1 MNKDVKRM
9 HFAKLVDGKCVEFK
23 PEVKCSDDGL
33 VVTYTYKSLEDLKN
47 EGFKELVIKPVAA
60 PDKNSRLT
68 FEYEET
74 ETQIF
79 RKFVWVERKQQ

>member
-1 MNKDVKRM
+1 MDKDVKRM
-9 HFAKLVDGKCVEFK
+9 HFAKLVDGECVEFK
-23 PEVKCSDDGL
+23 PEVECSDDGL

-47 EGFKELVIKPVAA
+47 EGFKELVIKPTAS

>member
-9 HFAKLVDGKCVEFK
+9 HFAKLVDGKCIEFK

-33 VVTYTYKSLEDLKN
+33 VVTYTYKSLEDLKK
-47 EGFKELVIKPVAA
+47 EGFKELVVKFVAA

-74 ETQIF
+74 ETQIL
-79 RKFVWVERKQQ
+79 RKFVWVEKQ

>member
-9 HFAKLVDGKCVEFK
+9 HFAKLVDGKCIEFR

-47 EGFKELVIKPVAA
+47 EGFKELVIKPTAA

>member
-9 HFAKLVDGKCVEFK
+9 HFAKLVDGKCIEFK

-33 VVTYTYKSLEDLKN
+33 VVTYTYKSLEDLKK
-47 EGFKELVIKPVAA
+47 EGFKELVVKFVAA

-74 ETQIF
+74 ETQILK
-79 RKFVWVERKQQ
+79 KFVWVERK

>member
-1 MNKDVKRM
+1 M

-47 EGFKELVIKPVAA
+47 EGFKELVIKYVAA

-74 ETQIF
+74 DTQILK
-79 RKFVWVERKQQ
+79 KFVWVERKQ

>member
-9 HFAKLVDGKCVEFK
+9 HFAKLVDGKCIEFK

-33 VVTYTYKSLEDLKN
+33 VVTYTYKSLEDLKK
-47 EGFKELVIKPVAA
+47 EGFKELVVKYVAA

-68 FEYEET
+68 FEYEES
-74 ETQIF
+74 ETQIL
-79 RKFVWVERKQQ
+79 RKFVWVERKQ

>member
-9 HFAKLVDGKCVEFK
+9 HFAKLVDGKCIEFR

-47 EGFKELVIKPVAA
+47 EGFKELVIKPTAA
-60 PDKNSRLT
+60 QTRIQNLRSNMKRPRLKYLENS
-68 FEYEET
+68 YG
-74 ETQIF
+74 
-79 RKFVWVERKQQ
+79 

>member
-9 HFAKLVDGKCVEFK
+9 HFAKLVDGKCIEFK

-33 VVTYTYKSLEDLKN
+33 VVTYTYKSLEDLKK
-47 EGFKELVIKPVAA
+47 EGFKELVVKFVAA

-74 ETQIF
+74 ETQIL
-79 RKFVWVERKQQ
+79 RKFVWVERK

>member
-9 HFAKLVDGKCVEFK
+9 HFAKLVEGECVEFK
-23 PEVKCSDDGL
+23 PEVECSDDGL
-33 VVTYTYKSLEDLKN
+33 VVTYTYKSLEDLTN

-79 RKFVWVERKQQ
+79 KKFVWVERKQ

>member
-9 HFAKLVDGKCVEFK
+9 HFAKIVDGKCVEFR

-60 PDKNSRLT
+60 PDKYSRLT

-79 RKFVWVERKQQ
+79 SKFVWVERKQ

>member
-9 HFAKLVDGKCVEFK
+9 HFAKLVDGKCIEFK

-33 VVTYTYKSLEDLKN
+33 VVTYTYKSLEDLKK
-47 EGFKELVIKPVAA
+47 EGFKELVIKFVAA

-74 ETQIF
+74 ETQIL
-79 RKFVWVERKQQ
+79 RKFVWVERK

>member
-9 HFAKLVDGKCVEFK
+9 HFAKLVDGKCIEFK

-33 VVTYTYKSLEDLKN
+33 VITYTYKSLEDLKK
-47 EGFKELVIKPVAA
+47 EGFKELVVKFVAA

-79 RKFVWVERKQQ
+79 KKFVWVERK

>member
-9 HFAKLVDGKCVEFK
+9 HFAKLVDGKFGEVK

-47 EGFKELVIKPVAA
+47 EGFK
-60 PDKNSRLT
+60 
-68 FEYEET
+68 
-74 ETQIF
+74 
-79 RKFVWVERKQQ
+79 

>member
-9 HFAKLVDGKCVEFK
+9 HFAKLVDGKCIEFK

-33 VVTYTYKSLEDLKN
+33 VVTYTYKSLEDLKK
-47 EGFKELVIKPVAA
+47 EGFKELVVKFVAA

-79 RKFVWVERKQQ
+79 KKFVWVERK

>member
-9 HFAKLVDGKCVEFK
+9 HFAKLVDGKCIEFK

-33 VVTYTYKSLEDLKN
+33 VVTYTYKSFEDLKK
-47 EGFKELVIKPVAA
+47 EGFKELVVKFVAA
-60 PDKNSRLT
+60 PNKNSRLT

-74 ETQIF
+74 ETKIF
-79 RKFVWVERKQQ
+79 KKFVWIERK

>member
-9 HFAKLVDGKCVEFK
+9 HFAKLVDGKCIEFR
-23 PEVKCSDDGL
+23 PEVKCSDDSL
-33 VVTYTYKSLEDLKN
+33 VVTYTYKSFEDLKK
-47 EGFKELVIKPVAA
+47 EGFKELVVKFVAA

-74 ETQIF
+74 ETQIL
-79 RKFVWVERKQQ
+79 RKFVWVEKQ

>member
-9 HFAKLVDGKCVEFK
+9 QFAKLVDGKCIEFR

-47 EGFKELVIKPVAA
+47 EGFKELVIKPAAA

-79 RKFVWVERKQQ
+79 RKFVWVERKQ

>member
-23 PEVKCSDDGL
+23 PEIKCSDDGL

-47 EGFKELVIKPVAA
+47 ERFKELVIKPVAA
-60 PDKNSRLT
+60 PDKNSKLT
-68 FEYEET
+68 SEYEET
-74 ETQIF
+74 ETQIL
-79 RKFVWVERKQQ
+79 RKFVWVERK

>member
-1 MNKDVKRM
+1 MDKDVKRM
-9 HFAKLVDGKCVEFK
+9 HFAKLVDGECVEFK
-23 PEVKCSDDGL
+23 PEVEYSDDGL
-33 VVTYTYKSLEDLKN
+33 VVTYTYKSLEDLTK
-47 EGFKELVIKPVAA
+47 EGFKELVVKYVAA

-79 RKFVWVERKQQ
+79 KKFVWVEKKQ